1 MSISQRKNDHIE
13 INLQKDVNS
22 GITTG
27 LERFHFVHQSLP
39 EIDIKDIDTGVEFLG
54 KKLSI
59 PLMISSMTGGT
70 ENAAIV
76 NEILAKTAAKF
87 GLAMG
92 LGSIRIALE
101 NHDLLSSFQVRKFA
115 PDILLFSN
123 LGAVQLNY
131 GYTLEHCKRAI
142 DLVEAD
148 GLILHLNCLQE
159 ALQQDGN
166 TNFKDL
172 LIKIE
177 AVCNGLTQPVIVKEI
192 GWGISS
198 IVATQLIDVGVA
210 AIDVAGAGGTS
221 WSEVEKY
228 RAGDNIFSETAAVFK
243 DWGIPLVKS
252 IQEVRKS
259 DQKIP
264 MIASGGI
271 KTGLDIAKCVALGA
285 NLCGIAGR
293 FLKAAASSIED
304 TFILTETLKK
314 QFEITMFATGVKSCG
329 ELSKIRLSE
338 E

>member
-27 LERFHFVHQSLP
+27 LERFHFVHQALP
-39 EIDIKDIDTGVEFLG
+39 EIDIKEIDTGVDFLG

-70 ENAAIV
+70 DTAAIV
-76 NEILAKTAAKF
+76 NEILARTAAKF
-87 GLAMG
+87 GMAMG

-101 NHDLLSSFQVRKFA
+101 NHEHLNSFQVRKFA
-115 PDILLFSN
+115 PDILLLSN

-131 GYTLEHCKRAI
+131 GYTLEHCKLAI

-166 TNFKDL
+166 TNFSGL
-172 LIKIE
+172 LKKIE
-177 AVCNGLTQPVIVKEI
+177 SVCHGLTQPVIIKEI

-198 IVATQLIDVGVA
+198 HVAAQLIDAGVA

-228 RAGDNIFSETAAVFK
+228 RAGNIILSETAAVFK
-243 DWGIPLVKS
+243 GWGIPLVKS
-252 IQEVRKS
+252 LQAVRKV

-264 MIASGGI
+264 IIASGGI
-271 KTGLDIAKCVALGA
+271 KTGVDIAKCISLGG
-285 NLCGIAGR
+285 NLCGIAGQ

-314 QFEITMFATGVKSCG
+314 QLEITMFASGAKSCG
-329 ELSKIRLSE
+329 DLSMSKLSE

>member
-22 GITTG
+22 RLTTG

-39 EIDIKDIDTGVEFLG
+39 EIDITDIDTSVEFLG

-59 PLMISSMTGGT
+59 PLIISSMTGGT
-70 ENAAIV
+70 ETAAIV
-76 NEILAKTAAKF
+76 NEILARTAAKF
-87 GLAMG
+87 GVAMG

-101 NHDLLSSFQVRKFA
+101 NRELLSSFQVRKFA

-131 GYTLEHCKRAI
+131 GYTLEHCNRAI

-159 ALQQDGN
+159 ALQQEGN
-166 TNFKDL
+166 TNFSGL
-172 LIKIE
+172 LKKIE
-177 AVCNGLTQPVIVKEI
+177 TVCHGLSHPVVVKEI

-198 IVATQLIDVGVA
+198 QVARQLINAGVA
-210 AIDVAGAGGTS
+210 AIDLAGAGGTS

-228 RAGDNIFSETAAVFK
+228 RAGDNILSETAAVFK

-252 IQEVRKS
+252 LQEVRKL
-259 DQKIP
+259 DKKIP
-264 MIASGGI
+264 IIASGGI

-293 FLKAAASSIED
+293 FLRAATNSIED
-304 TFILTETLKK
+304 AFTLTETLKR
-314 QFEITMFATGVKSCG
+314 QLEISMFASGVRTCDDLK
-329 ELSKIRLSE
+329 KIKLTE
-338 E
+338 D